1 MVISGLRGL
10 RAPLLL
16 VLLCGQMVILPQ
28 LARAME
34 AKVEPTLPISISLN
48 MVQGEQGV
56 SIAPTLRSER
66 AMAITFTLMVQSDGV
81 AGHSR
86 QQQSRNLSLQ
96 AGEVREAGKIGLGL
110 RCPYRVEVTA
120 QIWQNEQL
128 LVEKKEL
135 MDCPT

>member
-1 MVISGLRGL
+1 
-10 RAPLLL
+10 
-16 VLLCGQMVILPQ
+16 
-28 LARAME
+28 
-34 AKVEPTLPISISLN
+34 
-48 MVQGEQGV
+48 
-56 SIAPTLRSER
+56 
-66 AMAITFTLMVQSDGV
+66 VQSDGV

-110 RCPYRVEVTA
+110 RCPYRVEVIA